1 MTQSQQQAA
10 NIVGAVDAIRNAENV
25 LMAQINAT
33 ADTLAAIKLNQ
44 AYQHVD
50 SVLGQ
55 ILHLQNTA
63 DDQIFA
69 AAAASIKGQ
78 TTALQSDQHAIQGL
92 INDVGTATKVVGY
105 IGQAIGFIG
114 KFC

>member
-1 MTQSQQQAA
+1 MTQSQQQAL

-33 ADTLAAIKLNQ
+33 ADMLAAIKLNQ
-44 AYQHVD
+44 AYQHLD

-55 ILHLQNTA
+55 ILHLQNTT

-69 AAAASIKGQ
+69 SAAASIKGQ
-78 TTALQSDQHAIQGL
+78 TTALQSDEHTIQGL
-92 INDVGTATKVVGY
+92 INDVGTAKKVIGY
-105 IGQAIGFIG
+105 VGQALGFIS
-114 KFC
+114 KLC